1 MALKLLTPL
10 GMAENKPD
18 ADAPSSKT
26 GAGSLKLILVCVIAA
41 AIAGGGMLWF
51 SSRHA
56 AVRTA
61 SAQPQTTPHEVKTVL
76 HLENFLVNLTD
87 QDANSFFRVGID
99 LGLSKDL
106 AGKDAEQNKY
116 MPMIRDTI
124 LGVLGSYNSS
134 ALLSPDG
141 KEQLKKQL
149 LQALQKRFPELGIED
164 IYFTD
169 YLIQR

>member
-1 MALKLLTPL
+1 
-10 GMAENKPD
+10 MAENKPG
-18 ADAPSSKT
+18 ADVPSSKS

-41 AIAGGGMLWF
+41 SIAGGGMFWF

-56 AVRTA
+56 TA
-61 SAQPQTTPHEVKTVL
+61 GAAPAQPQTTPRAVKSVL

-106 AGKDAEQNKY
+106 PKEEAEQNKF

-134 ALLSPDG
+134 ALLAPDG

-149 LQALQKRFPELGIED
+149 LQTLQKRFPELGIED